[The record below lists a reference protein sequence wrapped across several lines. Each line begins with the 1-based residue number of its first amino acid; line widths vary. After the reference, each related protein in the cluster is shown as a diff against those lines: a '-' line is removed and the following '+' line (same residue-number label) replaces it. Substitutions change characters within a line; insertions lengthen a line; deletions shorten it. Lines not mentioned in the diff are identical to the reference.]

1 MRIYT
6 EVNYIWKDNKLVKTD
21 SKSFEYEGE
30 VDQCH
35 SRTKKIGNR
44 YIGYKTVNIPHT
56 HKSIND
62 LKPKGGELANV
73 SDQISTTIDKNTDT
87 VSQEFDRWDKAHKT
101 NMKYAKEYIA
111 ALTGGQIQ
119 SAASG
124 LLEEEGEEDSLETG
138 LATRGTMAG
147 RNTDASAS
155 TSKVR
160 RDVNK
165 KQGLAPTLI
174 NQKMQKRLQ
183 A

>member
-1 MRIYT
+1 MKIYT

-21 SKSFEYEGE
+21 SKSFEYKGE

-35 SRTKKIGNR
+35 SRTKRIGNR

-62 LKPKGGELANV
+62 LKPKGGEAANL
-73 SDQISTTIDKNTDT
+73 SNQLSETIDKNTDT

-111 ALTGGQIQ
+111 ALTGGILQQILP
-119 SAASG
+119 SEDEDEEGSLESG
-124 LLEEEGEEDSLETG
+124 LG
-138 LATRGTMAG
+138 TRGTMAG

>member
-35 SRTKKIGNR
+35 RKTKKIFGKER
-44 YIGYKTVNIPHT
+44 SIWHT
-56 HKSIND
+56 HASIND
-62 LKPKGGELANV
+62 LKPKGGTAADVTNV
-73 SDQISTTIDKNTDT
+73 ISETIDKNTDT

-119 SAASG
+119 QVASG
-124 LLEEEGEEDSLETG
+124 LLEEEDDGEATLESG
-138 LATRGTMAG
+138 LGTRGTMAG

-160 RDVNK
+160 RDIRK
-165 KQGLAPTLI
+165 KNAPTLI
-174 NQKMQKRLQ
+174 NQQMQKRLQ

>member
-1 MRIYT
+1 MKIYT

-35 SRTKKIGNR
+35 RKTKKIFGKER
-44 YIGYKTVNIPHT
+44 SIWHT
-56 HKSIND
+56 HASIND
-62 LKPKGGELANV
+62 LKPKGGTAADVTNV
-73 SDQISTTIDKNTDT
+73 ISETIDKNTDT

-111 ALTGGQIQ
+111 ALTGGIIQQILP
-119 SAASG
+119 SEDEDEEGSLESG
-124 LLEEEGEEDSLETG
+124 LG
-138 LATRGTMAG
+138 TRWTMAG

>member
-1 MRIYT
+1 MKIYT

-21 SKSFEYEGE
+21 SKSFEYKGE

-35 SRTKKIGNR
+35 SRTKRIGNR

-62 LKPKGGELANV
+62 LKPKGGEAANL
-73 SDQISTTIDKNTDT
+73 SNQLSETIDKNTDT

-119 SAASG
+119 QVASG
-124 LLEEEGEEDSLETG
+124 LLEEEDDGEATLESG
-138 LATRGTMAG
+138 LGTRGTMAG

-155 TSKVR
+155 TSKGR
-160 RDVNK
+160 RDIRK
-165 KQGLAPTLI
+165 KNAPTLI
-174 NQKMQKRLQ
+174 NQKKQKRVQ

>member
-35 SRTKKIGNR
+35 RKTKKIFGKER
-44 YIGYKTVNIPHT
+44 SIWHT
-56 HKSIND
+56 HASIND
-62 LKPKGGELANV
+62 LKPKGGTAADVTNV
-73 SDQISTTIDKNTDT
+73 ISETIDKNTDT

-111 ALTGGQIQ
+111 ALTGGIIQQILP
-119 SAASG
+119 SEDEDEEGSLESG
-124 LLEEEGEEDSLETG
+124 LG
-138 LATRGTMAG
+138 TRGTMAG

-160 RDVNK
+160 RDIRK
-165 KQGLAPTLI
+165 KNAPTLI
-174 NQKMQKRLQ
+174 NQQMQKRLQ

>member
-6 EVNYIWKDNKLVKTD
+6 EVNYIWKDNKLVETD

-35 SRTKKIGNR
+35 KKTRKVLGRNVSIW
-44 YIGYKTVNIPHT
+44 HT
-56 HKSIND
+56 HASIND
-62 LKPKGGELANV
+62 LKPKGGELANL
-73 SDQISTTIDKNTDT
+73 SDQVSETINQNTDT
-87 VSQEFDRWDKAHKT
+87 ISQEFDRWDKAHKT

-111 ALTGGQIQ
+111 ALTGGQIEQ
-119 SAASG
+119 VASG

-138 LATRGTMAG
+138 LGTRGTMAG

-160 RDVNK
+160 RDLNK